1 MGAEIGQTGA
11 VCKGRT
17 GFTLV
22 ELLIS
27 LTILSIILVIILGAF
42 RVGVRAWEKG
52 EQDIDSNQRSRIVL
66 GLIKQQL
73 SSIVLK
79 KITIDSQSFFLKGDA
94 KSLEFLSML
103 SLDPGNEF
111 GSVYVKYVV
120 KEKEDQKESLVF
132 FERNI
137 VFMDKEF
144 NPENLDDND
153 FHALI
158 PDAQDVSFEYLKP
171 PGEENAYEWQETWNP
186 KNDSGVPPAVKMIL
200 KKDEKTAPITVIV
213 RIIPKEN
220 S

>member
-1 MGAEIGQTGA
+1 MVAEIGQTGA
-11 VCKGRT
+11 FYKGRN

-27 LTILSIILVIILGAF
+27 LMILSIILVIVLGAF

-66 GLIKQQL
+66 SLIKQQL

-79 KITIDSQSFFLKGDA
+79 KTTIDAQSFFLKGDA
-94 KSLEFLSML
+94 KSLEFVSML

-111 GSVYVKYVV
+111 GRVYVKYVV
-120 KEKEDQKESLVF
+120 KEKEDKKESLAF
-132 FERNI
+132 YERNI

-153 FHALI
+153 FHELI
-158 PDAQDVSFEYLKP
+158 PDARDVSFEYLKP
-171 PGEENAYEWQETWNP
+171 PGEENAYEWQETWDP
-186 KNDSGVPPAVKMIL
+186 ENDSGMPPAVKIIL
-200 KKDEKTAPITVIV
+200 KKEEKTAPITVIV
-213 RIIPKEN
+213 RIIPEEDT
-220 S
+220 

>member
-1 MGAEIGQTGA
+1 MDTKIGQKGA
-11 VCKGRT
+11 FFNGRN

-27 LTILSIILVIILGAF
+27 LTILSIILVIVLGAF

-66 GLIKQQL
+66 DLVKQQL

-79 KITIDSQSFFLKGDA
+79 KITVNTQSFFLKGDA
-94 KSLEFLSML
+94 KSLEFVSML

-120 KEKEDQKESLVF
+120 KEKEDQKESLAF
-132 FERNI
+132 YERNI

-153 FHALI
+153 FHELI
-158 PDAQDVSFEYLKP
+158 SDAREVSFKYLKQP
-171 PGEENAYEWQETWNP
+171 EEEKAYEWQETWDP
-186 KNDSGVPPAVKMIL
+186 EKDSGMPPAVKMIL
-200 KKDEKTAPITVIV
+200 KKEEETAPITVIV